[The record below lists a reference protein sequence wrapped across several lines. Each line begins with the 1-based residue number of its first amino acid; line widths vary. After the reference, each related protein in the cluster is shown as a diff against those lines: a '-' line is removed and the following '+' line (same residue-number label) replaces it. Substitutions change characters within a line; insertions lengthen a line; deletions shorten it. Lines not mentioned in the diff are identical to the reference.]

1 LYKNVHLWV
10 KFRYNDIVFSQFI
23 EKITIKVVLM
33 MQVRNR
39 LSVLMAQNNIRSVS
53 ELQRKI
59 KDHGMNI
66 SRRTLDKFYN
76 NESNRFD
83 MDTLATLCVILNCE
97 IGDLLVLVK

>member
-33 MQVRNR
+33 IQVRNR